1 MVCMYVCSDA
11 YMSVLYG
18 RVCSY
23 LCVVC
28 VHVWYV
34 YVLYVGG
41 IGMYLC
47 VWCECVL
54 CGLLEKNKC
63 LEFSGAQDH
72 AQEPNKELLRMEQ
85 AVNTMACIVGGP

>member
-1 MVCMYVCSDA
+1 MYLVYVYMVCMYVCSDA

-41 IGMYLC
+41 LVCIC
-47 VWCECVL
+47 VYGV
-54 CGLLEKNKC
+54 
-63 LEFSGAQDH
+63 S
-72 AQEPNKELLRMEQ
+72 
-85 AVNTMACIVGGP
+85 VSSVVS